1 MVQRNK
7 TRVGVD
13 VMDKKS
19 IIFDY
24 ENFFYDNNSD
34 SVIITKNKEHKKLQS
49 VNMGDL
55 ILDFDNKHNLLG
67 VEVRHV
73 RELLNMKDIESIEEA
88 DFKLRKMH
96 NIMAIWLMLKV
107 RADKHLETREMPI
120 LVPN

>member
-1 MVQRNK
+1 
-7 TRVGVD
+7 
-13 VMDKKS
+13 MDKKS